1 MERRTKMI
9 NLNGK
14 TALVTGGAKGLGR
27 TISMVL
33 AEQGAMVAIGDI
45 DLDGAEETS
54 SAVKSIGLESMAI
67 NLDVTSFPS
76 VREITDRIVSDWGK
90 IDILINNAGV
100 AGLPN
105 ISDGEETYD
114 DRWRFTLDVNLMGVV
129 HCTDGVLPHMGKA
142 HYGKIVNI
150 ASTAGKPGDPH
161 NNRKTQSY
169 FEGNTMSAGSAYAA
183 SKAAVLRHT
192 QIVAREVAK
201 WNINVNAVCPSRLI
215 TPMGLS
221 IASATATLGTQN
233 DKILELRRRDV
244 LENNLFGRE
253 LCPEDVAKLV
263 AFLVS
268 EDSRNITGQ
277 SINVDGGFK
286 NI

>member
-1 MERRTKMI
+1 MERKANMI

-14 TALVTGGAKGLGR
+14 AALVTGGAKGLGR
-27 TISMVL
+27 AISKVL

-45 DLDGAEETS
+45 DLAGAEETS
-54 SAVKSIGLESMAI
+54 SAVKAIGLESMAI
-67 NLDVTSFPS
+67 KLDVTSYPS

-100 AGLPN
+100 AGLSKV
-105 ISDGEETYD
+105 SDGQEPYD
-114 DRWRFTLDVNLMGVV
+114 DKWRFILDVNLMGVV

-161 NNRKTQSY
+161 SNRKTQTD
-169 FEGNTMSAGSAYAA
+169 FVGDTVGSAYAV

-201 WNINVNAVCPSRLI
+201 LNINVNAVCPSRMI
-215 TPMGLS
+215 TPMGIS
-221 IASATATLGTQN
+221 IASATANPGTRN
-233 DKILELRRRDV
+233 DKILERRRRDV